1 MRGVCEGC
9 EHVRGVCEGCVHEG
23 VCVRDVHIRGNMK
36 GIHVRVC
43 IL

>member
-1 MRGVCEGC
+1 M
-9 EHVRGVCEGCVHEG
+9 CEGCVHEG

>member
-1 MRGVCEGC
+1 M
-9 EHVRGVCEGCVHEG
+9 CEGCVHEG
-23 VCVRDVHIRGNMK
+23 VCVRDVHMKGNMK